1 MKRYTCSG
9 CSLLC
14 DDIIIRTDGL
24 FIDEVI
30 GACLKGKERFDQV
43 TAKNRITS
51 PLIRKDNELKKISWE
66 EAINETV
73 KVIKHDSNPILY
85 GFSNSSCEAQSK
97 AIELAKAING
107 FIGSNASICQGKVL
121 GIAKELGINLT
132 TITEIINKADLLILW
147 GANPAETIPRL
158 LNKTLFSRGKF
169 RMTGREIKT
178 LVIID
183 PVKSASFNVMGVRD
197 IALRI
202 RPGSD
207 IELIRALKEECCQSD
222 SIPSEGVVGIDQEDL
237 KRILLHIM
245 GTENGVI
252 FLGQGILKSD
262 NNYQL
267 IREILEFIQLVNSK
281 QEKGRMSLIMMGGH
295 YNMAG
300 FDHVALSLAGKI
312 GSLQFKNQMLVDS
325 NYTLVSKINT
335 NDFDYSIIVG
345 TDPISHL
352 PYSLSSKLAKK
363 PIILIDNQMT
373 ATAKIA
379 DIILPT
385 AITGIECEG
394 LAFRLDQVPIHLE
407 KIVDPPNNL
416 TSDAELL
423 NKIISKLANGGM

>member
-14 DDIIIRTDGL
+14 DDIMIRSDGL

-51 PLIRKDNELKKISWE
+51 PMIRKNNELKKISWE
-66 EAINETV
+66 EALEEVV
-73 KVIKHDSNPILY
+73 KILKNNANPLFY

-97 AIELAKAING
+97 GIELARSINA
-107 FIGSNASICQGKVL
+107 FIDSNASICQGKVL
-121 GIAKELGINLT
+121 KTANEYGINLT
-132 TITEIINKADLLILW
+132 TITEIINKTDLIILW
-147 GANPAETIPRL
+147 GANPAETVPRL

-183 PVKSASFNVMGVRD
+183 PVKSASVNVMGVRD
-197 IALRI
+197 IALQI
-202 RPGSD
+202 RPGKD
-207 IELIRALKEECCQSD
+207 IELIQALKEECCQTD
-222 SIPSEGVVGIDQEDL
+222 SIPSEGVAGLDQEDL

-252 FLGQGILKSD
+252 ILGQGILKSD
-262 NNYQL
+262 KENLL
-267 IREILEFIQLVNSK
+267 IREILEFIQIINSK

-300 FDHVALSLAGKI
+300 FDQVALSLAGKI
-312 GSLQFKNQMLVDS
+312 GGLQFKDQELVNKNQS
-325 NYTLVSKINT
+325 IVSKINDD
-335 NDFDYSIIVG
+335 DFECSLIVG

-352 PYSLSSKLAKK
+352 PYTLSSKLAKK

-373 ATAKIA
+373 ATAELA
-379 DIILPT
+379 DLILPT
-385 AITGIECEG
+385 AITGIECKG
-394 LAFRLDQVPIHLE
+394 LAFRLDQVPIQLE
-407 KIVDPPNNL
+407 KIIDPP
-416 TSDAELL
+416 SDLPSDEDLL
-423 NKIISKLANGGM
+423 NQILMKINGRGS

>member
-1 MKRYTCSG
+1 
-9 CSLLC
+9 
-14 DDIIIRTDGL
+14 
-24 FIDEVI
+24 
-30 GACLKGKERFDQV
+30 
-43 TAKNRITS
+43 
-51 PLIRKDNELKKISWE
+51 
-66 EAINETV
+66 
-73 KVIKHDSNPILY
+73 
-85 GFSNSSCEAQSK
+85 
-97 AIELAKAING
+97 
-107 FIGSNASICQGKVL
+107 
-121 GIAKELGINLT
+121 
-132 TITEIINKADLLILW
+132 
-147 GANPAETIPRL
+147 
-158 LNKTLFSRGKF
+158 
-169 RMTGREIKT
+169 MTGREIKT

-202 RPGSD
+202 KPGSD

-222 SIPSEGVVGIDQEDL
+222 SIPSEGVAGIDQEDL

-262 NNYQL
+262 NNNQL
-267 IREILEFIQLVNSK
+267 IREILEFIQLINSK

-300 FDHVALSLAGKI
+300 FDHIVLSLAGKT
-312 GSLQFKNQMLVDS
+312 GGLQFKDQKLVNS
-325 NYTLVSKINT
+325 NDTIVSKINSS
-335 NDFDYSIIVG
+335 DFDYSLIVG

-394 LAFRLDQVPIHLE
+394 LAFRLDQVPIQLE
-407 KIVDPPNNL
+407 KIVNPPSNL
-416 TSDAELL
+416 LSDEQLL
-423 NKIISKLANGGM
+423 NKLIDKLRNGGM

>member
-1 MKRYTCSG
+1 VRRYTCSG

-14 DDIIIRTDGL
+14 DDIMIRSDGL

-30 GACLKGKERFDQV
+30 GACLKGKERFDQI

-51 PLIRKDNELKKISWE
+51 PMIRKGDKLSKISWD
-66 EAINETV
+66 EAIEEVV
-73 KVIKHDSNPILY
+73 KIIRNSSNPLLY
-85 GFSNSSCEAQSK
+85 GFSNSSCGAQSK
-97 AIELAKAING
+97 AIELARSIDG
-107 FIGSNASICQGKVL
+107 FIDSNASICQGKVL
-121 GIAKELGINLT
+121 GIANEFGFNLT
-132 TITEIINKADLLILW
+132 TLTEIINKTDLIILW

-197 IALRI
+197 IALQI
-202 RPGSD
+202 EPGKD
-207 IELIRALKEECCQSD
+207 IELIQALKEECCQAD
-222 SIPSEGVVGIDQEDL
+222 SIPSEGVAGIDQEDL

-262 NNYQL
+262 KENRL
-267 IREILEFIQLVNSK
+267 IREILEFIQIINSK

-300 FDHVALSLAGKI
+300 FDHVSLSLTGQV
-312 GSLQFKNQMLVDS
+312 GGLQFKEQNVINGNKS
-325 NYTLVSKINT
+325 IVTKINSD
-335 NDFDYSIIVG
+335 DFDCSIIVG

-352 PYSLSSKLAKK
+352 PSTLSSKLSKR

-373 ATAKIA
+373 GTAELA
-379 DIILPT
+379 DLILPT

-407 KIVDPPNNL
+407 KILDPPSNL
-416 TSDAELL
+416 PSDEDLL
-423 NKIISKLANGGM
+423 NQIVMKLNEKGT

>member
-14 DDIIIRTDGL
+14 DDIMIRSDGL

-30 GACLKGKERFDQV
+30 GACLKGKERFDRV

-51 PLIRKDNELKKISWE
+51 PLIRKGNELEKISWE

-73 KVIKHDSNPILY
+73 KVVKDSSNPLLY
-85 GFSNSSCEAQSK
+85 GFSNSSCEAQTK
-97 AIELAKAING
+97 GIELAKAING
-107 FIGSNASICQGKVL
+107 FIDSNASICQGKVL
-121 GIAKELGINLT
+121 GIAKEFGINLT

-202 RPGSD
+202 TPGSD
-207 IELIRALKEECCQSD
+207 IELVQALKEECCQSD
-222 SIPSEGVVGIDQEDL
+222 SIPSEGVAGVDQEDL

-262 NNYQL
+262 KNNQL

-281 QEKGRMSLIMMGGH
+281 QEKGRMSLFMMGGH

-300 FDHVALSLAGKI
+300 FDHVALSLTGNI
-312 GSLQFKNQMLVDS
+312 GGLQFKDQKLVES
-325 NYTLVSKINT
+325 NNTLISKINSD
-335 NDFDYSIIVG
+335 DFDYSIIVG

-352 PYSLSSKLAKK
+352 PYSLSSKLARK

-385 AITGIECEG
+385 AITGIECGG
-394 LAFRLDQVPIHLE
+394 LAFRLDQVPIQLE
-407 KIVDPPNNL
+407 KIIDPPSNL
-416 TSDAELL
+416 SSDVELL
-423 NKIISKLANGGM
+423 NKIISKLTIGEM